1 MGVFFFVG
9 MSEAPRV
16 LPGANDHEK
25 LQALAKLTYKQ
36 QAVWFLNAFW
46 ETNEN
51 AAETLWQYVH
61 TCSDLDIEFH
71 EEGCGLDEVN
81 AHRFLEKFNE
91 TLTVREL
98 RSKLRSTGALEES
111 ERPKLVPLTH
121 FLLFKYSVDW
131 HILVNASQGDNSEE
145 IKKAQKMLDEVNAA
159 FRESD
164 EKHQQAA
171 ASLRA
176 AEKSAAEAAA
186 KEADAKAREAEAKS
200 AANAAEA
207 DANAAKAK
215 EDDAKAKEAEAIEQ
229 EAPFKAAQEELE
241 AALAEVKRQ
250 EDEYQGKIADC
261 EARSEQGGVVSRNK
275 AKAELA
281 QLRAEDPLPLSR
293 AKITLEAARKR
304 AEKTR
309 APFEAATKV
318 AQEARKVA
326 TEAANAA
333 TESAAQ
339 AARAAES
346 AAQATAAAS
355 RARQAADDARAESEK
370 DKQAAAAAVEDAK
383 RRVKEAE
390 DYLEEIKQ
398 QPGCANG
405 ALWWIDR
412 ELHDAKAYVPES
424 KGGYRKK

>member
-1 MGVFFFVG
+1 

-36 QAVWFLNAFW
+36 QCVWFLNAFW
-46 ETNEN
+46 ETIPNIETE
-51 AAETLWQYVH
+51 AEKLWKFVA
-61 TCSDLDIEFH
+61 TCVELDIEFH
-71 EEGCGLDEVN
+71 DEGCGLDEMK
-81 AHRFLEKFNE
+81 AHVFLEKFNE

-98 RSKLRSTGALEES
+98 RAKLRSTGALEES
-111 ERPKLVPLTH
+111 ERPKVVPITH
-121 FLLFKYSVDW
+121 FLLFKYNADW
-131 HILVNASQGDNSEE
+131 HVLVNASQGDNAEA
-145 IKKAQKMLDEVNAA
+145 IKKAQQMLDEVNAA

-176 AEKSAAEAAA
+176 AEKSAAAAA
-186 KEADAKAREAEAKS
+186 AAEADAKAREADARS
-200 AANAAEA
+200 SQAAAEA
-207 DANAAKAK
+207 SADAAKAK
-215 EDDAKAKEAEAIEQ
+215 ENEAKEKENAAIEQ

-241 AALAEVKRQ
+241 AALAELHKQ
-250 EDEYQGKIADC
+250 ESEYQGKIADC
-261 EARSEQGGVVSRNK
+261 EARSEQGGVVQRNK

-281 QLRAEDPLPLSR
+281 QLQAEDPLPLSR

-309 APFEAATKV
+309 APFEAATKL
-318 AQEARKVA
+318 AQEARA
-326 TEAANAA
+326 AA
-333 TESAAQ
+333 TESAN
-339 AARAAES
+339 
-346 AAQATAAAS
+346 AAAADAQS
-355 RARQAADDARAESEK
+355 AKNAADAAAKSAEAATVARQAADAARAESEK
-370 DKQAAAAAVEDAK
+370 DKQAAQAAVEDAK
-383 RRVKEAE
+383 KRVQEAE
-390 DYLEEIKQ
+390 DYLEEIKS

>member
-1 MGVFFFVG
+1 MG
-9 MSEAPRV
+9 
-16 LPGANDHEK
+16 

-46 ETNEN
+46 EIVPSIETE
-51 AAETLWQYVH
+51 AETLWKFVL
-61 TCSDLDIEFH
+61 TCNELDLEFH
-71 EEGCGLDEVN
+71 DEGCGLDEMK
-81 AHRFLEKFNE
+81 AHVFLEKFNE

-111 ERPKLVPLTH
+111 ERPKVVPITH
-121 FLLFKYSVDW
+121 FLLFKYNVDW
-131 HILVNASQGDNSEE
+131 HKLVNASQGDNSEE

-176 AEKSAAEAAA
+176 AEKSAAEAAS
-186 KEADAKAREAEAKS
+186 KEADAKSREAAAVSS
-200 AANAAEA
+200 AE
-207 DANAAKAK
+207 AAKAK
-215 EDDAKAKEAEAIEQ
+215 EDGAKAKEADAIEQ

-241 AALAEVKRQ
+241 AALAEVKKQ
-250 EDEYQGKIADC
+250 EDEYQGKIKDC
-261 EARSEQGGVVSRNK
+261 ETRSEQGGVVQRNK

-281 QLRAEDPLPLSR
+281 QLKAEDPLPLQR
-293 AKITLEAARKR
+293 AKITLGAARKR

-318 AQEARKVA
+318 AQEARAAA

-333 TESAAQ
+333 AKSADAASNARKAADAAKEESE
-339 AARAAES
+339 RDKLAAE
-346 AAQATAAAS
+346 
-355 RARQAADDARAESEK
+355 
-370 DKQAAAAAVEDAK
+370 AAVEEAK
-383 RRVKEAE
+383 KRVKEAE
-390 DYLEEIKQ
+390 DYLEEIKSR
-398 QPGCANG
+398 PGCAHG

-412 ELHDAKAYVPES
+412 ELHEAKAYVPES
-424 KGGYRKK
+424 KGG